1 MAERMTREERSY
13 GAATGYPLAELS
25 PLTKARGMDA
35 WGMERP
41 QATQGF
47 LRLSAE
53 LAATAYTME
62 VTPWLQA
69 GWRDVTIQVDG
80 DLTDGF
86 AAGNEAKGPLER
98 LAAAWKMHKVR
109 SKIRGRNPI
118 GQMLGTVRQ
127 IKSSDTGKAV
137 VMLHPLEDGR
147 YVVAIGFMGTGGRI
161 YDWISNFRMNAEG
174 GLHKGFLQ
182 LCRQFEGNEAAITFP
197 ETARELGLDRLTLE
211 DILQE
216 CRHENSRF
224 LLWTAGHSQGAAV
237 MQVWTHCKLKEDGVL
252 PGNLLGCGFASPSV
266 ATGTFVRS
274 AAAYPLVHVVNSDD
288 PVPRS
293 GAMVHLGELL
303 MYRSC
308 EEQRRRCYGISKD
321 EESAFRRMVA
331 RPILDSM
338 RDMPACL
345 TMLAA
350 YLKLLEESPVQE
362 ALMGPGRKEGDK
374 RLVRKVAEL
383 ADDKADS
390 LLRHLYGK
398 CLNAYESIT
407 GIPMSMRRVALMR
420 RRLERAAERI
430 GIRALGSTMVSLAGG
445 PHCMIPKNGAE
456 MGSYPYIALYGAEAL
471 EEARWICGQRPALIR
486 AGGEAPLLCI
496 RHEEVA
502 RRRPRVPHRRV
513 ARARYR

>member
-1 MAERMTREERSY
+1 MTREEIAY
-13 GAATGYPLAELS
+13 GAATGYPLEELS
-25 PLTKARGMDA
+25 PLTQARGIDA

-41 QATQGF
+41 RVTQGF

-86 AAGNEAKGPLER
+86 AAGSEGKGPLER
-98 LAAAWKMHKVR
+98 LAAAWKLHKVR
-109 SKIRGRNPI
+109 AKIRGRNPI

-127 IKSSDTGKAV
+127 MKSSDTGKAV
-137 VMLHPLEDGR
+137 VMLHPLADGR
-147 YVVAIGFMGTGGRI
+147 YVVAVGFMGTGGRI
-161 YDWISNFRMNAEG
+161 YDWISNFRMNAEN

-211 DILQE
+211 DILRE
-216 CRHENSRF
+216 CCHENSRF

-237 MQVWTHCKLKEDGVL
+237 MQVWTHCKLREDGVL

-266 ATGTFVRS
+266 ATGTAVRS
-274 AAAYPLVHVVNSDD
+274 AAAYPLVHVVNGDD

-293 GAMVHLGELL
+293 GAMMHLGELL

-308 EEQRRRCYGISKD
+308 EEQRRRCYGIPKD

-331 RPILDSM
+331 RPIVDSM

-345 TMLAA
+345 TMMAA
-350 YLKLLEESPVQE
+350 YLKLLEEAPVE
-362 ALMGPGRKEGDK
+362 EVLGGLGWMESDK
-374 RLVRKVAEL
+374 RLVKKVVEM

-390 LLRHLYGK
+390 LLRHLYRK
-398 CLNAYESIT
+398 CLAAYESIT
-407 GIPMSMRRVALMR
+407 GSPMSMRRVALMQ
-420 RRLERAAERI
+420 RRLERAAQRI
-430 GIRALGSTMVSLAGG
+430 GVRALWSTMLSLAGG

-456 MGSYPYIALYGAEAL
+456 MGSYPYIAMYGAEAL

-486 AGGEAPLLCI
+486 AGGEAPLLCL
-496 RHEEVA
+496 RREAAA
-502 RRRPRVPHRRV
+502 RRVPCVPHRR
-513 ARARYR
+513 ALRQRYR

>member
-1 MAERMTREERSY
+1 MTNEEISY
-13 GAATGYPLAELS
+13 GAATRYPLDELS
-25 PLTKARGMDA
+25 PLTQARGIDA

-41 QATQGF
+41 RATQGL

-62 VTPWLQA
+62 VTPWLRA

-86 AAGNEAKGPLER
+86 AACNEAKTPLER
-98 LAAAWKMHKVR
+98 LAAAWKLHKVR
-109 SKIRGRNPI
+109 AKIRGRNPI

-127 IKSSDTGKAV
+127 MKGSDTGKAV
-137 VMLHPLEDGR
+137 VMLHPVPDGR

-197 ETARELGLDRLTLE
+197 ETAKELGLERLTLE

-252 PGNLLGCGFASPSV
+252 PCNLLGCGFASPSV
-266 ATGTFVRS
+266 ATGTAVRS
-274 AAAYPLVHVVNSDD
+274 AAAYPLLHVVNSDD

-303 MYRSC
+303 IYRSC
-308 EEQRRRCYGISKD
+308 EEQRRRCYAIPEDG
-321 EESAFRRMVA
+321 ESAFRRMTV
-331 RPILDSM
+331 RPIVDSM

-345 TMLAA
+345 TTMAA
-350 YLKLLEESPVQE
+350 YLRLLGESPVE
-362 ALMGPGRKEGDK
+362 EVLGGLSWMESDK
-374 RLVRKVAEL
+374 RLVRKMVEL

-390 LLRHLYGK
+390 LLRHLYRK
-398 CLNAYESIT
+398 CLYAYETIT
-407 GIPMSMRRVALMR
+407 GVPMSMRRVALMQQ
-420 RRLERAAERI
+420 RLERAAHKI
-430 GIRALGSTMVSLAGG
+430 GVRALWSTMLSLAGG

-456 MGSYPYIALYGAEAL
+456 MGSYPYITLYGAEML
-471 EEARWICGQRPALIR
+471 EEARWLCGQRPALIR
-486 AGGEAPLLCI
+486 ASGETPLLCL
-496 RHEEVA
+496 RRERVA
-502 RRRPRVPHRRV
+502 RRRPRVPHRQMMRQ
-513 ARARYR
+513 RCR